1 MQERS
6 SRSRQAWKA
15 VALLVPALA
24 IGFWLPGHISI
35 TLTPSLGHRVF
46 LLTEPKN
53 KNFKPGDYL
62 LFHKQLEHADT
73 DNLLKIVGCTP
84 GQQLMVK
91 EGVTFCDKKY
101 LGQALA
107 QDSKGRKLPQ
117 FIFNGAVPADSL
129 FMIGSHPRS
138 YDSKYFGF
146 IHAESVIKKAYP
158 LW

>member
-1 MQERS
+1 MPERS
-6 SRSRQAWKA
+6 SRSRQVWKT
-15 VALLVPALA
+15 VTLMVPALA

-46 LLTEPKN
+46 LLTEPEN
-53 KNFKPGDYL
+53 KNFKIGDYL

-73 DNLLKIVGCTP
+73 DNLLKMVGCAP

-91 EGVTFCDKKY
+91 GREYFCAEKY
-101 LGQALA
+101 LGHALA
-107 QDSKGRKLPQ
+107 HDSKGRKLPQ

-146 IHAESVIKKAYP
+146 IHAENVIKKAYP